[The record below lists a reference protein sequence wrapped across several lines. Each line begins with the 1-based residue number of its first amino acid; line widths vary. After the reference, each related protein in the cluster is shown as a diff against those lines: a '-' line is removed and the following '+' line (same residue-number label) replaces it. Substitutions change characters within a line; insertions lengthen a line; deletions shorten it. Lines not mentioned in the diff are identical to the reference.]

1 MVQTMLCIIQPQ
13 IYVMILGIIY
23 VLCLIGVLIAFT
35 YIDGVE
41 EASPSITSIGDMSS
55 GSPIYIGTT
64 KDTNLHLNGL
74 VDEVRIYNK
83 ALSADEVTKNYNN
96 GKSSHQ

>member
-1 MVQTMLCIIQPQ
+1 VFDRSSD
-13 IYVMILGIIY
+13 
-23 VLCLIGVLIAFT
+23 AFT
-35 YIDGVE
+35 YIDGTE

-55 GSPIYIGTT
+55 GSPIYIATT
-64 KDTNLHLNGL
+64 KDINLHLNGL

-83 ALSADEVTKNYNN
+83 ALSADEVSKNYNN